1 MAIFGALYDRVL
13 GWAGHRHASW
23 YLTGL
28 SFSESTFFPIP
39 PDVML
44 APMVLAKPYK
54 GWRYAAICTVASV
67 VGGIVGYALGA
78 WTFDVIEPLIAK
90 YGYEEKFA
98 TAQSAFEQYGFW
110 VILLAGFSPIPY
122 KVFTIASGVVG
133 MPFLPF
139 VLGSAAGRAGR
150 FFLVAGLIILG
161 GEKMAGKLRQH
172 VEILGW
178 VAVVLVAGLVAFL
191 QWR

>member
-1 MAIFGALYDRVL
+1 MFAALYDRVL
-13 GWAGHRHASW
+13 GWSAHRHAPW
-23 YLTGL
+23 YLGGL

-44 APMVLAKPYK
+44 APMVLAKPER
-54 GWRYAAICTVASV
+54 GWHYAALCTVASV
-67 VGGIVGYALGA
+67 VGGMVGYALGA
-78 WTFDVIEPLIAK
+78 LAFDFIEPLIAR

-98 TAQSAFEQYGFW
+98 SAQQAFVDYGFW
-110 VILLAGFSPIPY
+110 VVLLAGFSPIPY
-122 KVFTIASGVVG
+122 KVFTIAAGVVG

-161 GEKMAGKLRQH
+161 GEKMAAKLRQH
-172 VEILGW
+172 VEFLGW
-178 VAVVLVAGLVAFL
+178 AAVVLVIGLIAFL
-191 QWR
+191 RWH